1 MQRFDHTVT
10 KLRKGRSSGKI
21 PFEKKCE
28 LCSAGYTSEK
38 TSQSA
43 HPTGLVMFA
52 SHVNT
57 IDANPAS
64 KASRFHNIAGRRR
77 ERQRS
82 SHPSITLALTRRSR
96 TTGVLSTKS
105 SRNGKPIYSKIH
117 QRQAAQ
123 CRAAQC
129 RAAQCRAA
137 QCRAASSE

>member
-10 KLRKGRSSGKI
+10 KLRKGRSSGKT

-64 KASRFHNIAGRRR
+64 KASRFHNIAGRSR
-77 ERQRS
+77 ERQRVAPINNS
-82 SHPSITLALTRRSR
+82 GACKEVADYWCSVNEIVEKWQANLLEDPP
-96 TTGVLSTKS
+96 TTSGTMQGCAMQGCVKRMKNL
-105 SRNGKPIYSKIH
+105 PD
-117 QRQAAQ
+117 
-123 CRAAQC
+123 
-129 RAAQCRAA
+129 
-137 QCRAASSE
+137 